1 MRKLLK
7 LKRWL
12 TLPEAARH
20 LTILYDEEVSEADL
34 LGFALDGHLTLSV
47 HLVNGAIGRC
57 GPIVPIKDVRSRTVP
72 SLDGAST
79 LVLYDGL
86 RVSEGEVLVYDEEVL
101 GLEGV
106 WDLSMLGA
114 ERLDVERRLQ
124 ELTGSPAQDLVN
136 LNGPIVSHSGK
147 FCQLVA
153 RSGRTPPSYS
163 WERGDSPAEPKE
175 PEYCYP
181 ADGLPSDSVLVVRIS
196 ALEALEARIAEVNK
210 PAEKPLGTRER
221 TTLLVII
228 AALADAAKLDI
239 KRPSKTA
246 AAIEAATTR
255 IGARVS
261 VRAIEEHLK
270 HIPAALEDRGG
281 A

>member
-7 LKRWL
+7 LKKWL
-12 TLPEAARH
+12 TLPEAARE
-20 LTILYDEEVSEADL
+20 LSILYDEEVSEADL

-57 GPIVPIKDVRSRTVP
+57 GPIVPIEDVKSRTVP
-72 SLDGAST
+72 SLDGADT

-86 RVSEGEVLVYDEEVL
+86 RVSEGEVLVYDKEVL

-114 ERLDVERRLQ
+114 ERLDVGRRLQ
-124 ELTGSPAQDLVN
+124 ELTGGPELDLVS
-136 LNGPIVSHSGK
+136 LDGPIVSHSGK

-153 RSGRTPPSYS
+153 RSRRTPPSYS
-163 WERGDSPAEPKE
+163 SERGDSPAEPE
-175 PEYCYP
+175 DPDYFYP
-181 ADGLPSDSVLVVRIS
+181 AEGLPSDSVLVVRVS
-196 ALEALEARIAEVNK
+196 ALEALKARIAQVDA

-228 AALADAAKLDI
+228 AALAKLAGLDLNRTTKAA
-239 KRPSKTA
+239 T
-246 AAIEAATTR
+246 AIEAETTR
-255 IGARVS
+255 MGVRVS
-261 VRAIEEHLK
+261 ARSIEDHLK
-270 HIPAALEDRGG
+270 RIPAAREDRSEG
-281 A
+281 